1 MVSSAIMLP
10 LLKCISILLCERVYR
25 VEGTQGNVI
34 ITNGFHFLNLSAFP
48 CRFGPITVLYT
59 VTDGHGDYDM
69 VLSLTNAASG
79 DEVGRWKG
87 RQRMTDPL
95 MVADVEM
102 VLTRVR
108 LPEPGKYVFDL
119 KCNGEVIASR
129 PFYVNKAKPTNARTT
144 KE

>member
-1 MVSSAIMLP
+1 VS
-10 LLKCISILLCERVYR
+10 
-25 VEGTQGNVI
+25 
-34 ITNGFHFLNLSAFP
+34 ITNGFHFLNLSEFP

-69 VLSLTNAASG
+69 ALSLTNAASG

-108 LPEPGKYVFDL
+108 LPEPGK
-119 KCNGEVIASR
+119 
-129 PFYVNKAKPTNARTT
+129 
-144 KE
+144 